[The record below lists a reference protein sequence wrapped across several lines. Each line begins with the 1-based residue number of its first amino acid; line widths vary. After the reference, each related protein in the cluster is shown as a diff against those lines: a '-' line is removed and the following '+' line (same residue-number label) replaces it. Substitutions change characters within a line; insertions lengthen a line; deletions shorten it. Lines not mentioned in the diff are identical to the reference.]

1 MQIHVLTIFPDSF
14 EAITKEGMVAR
25 AIKRGILEFKVHNLR
40 NWTNDNYQSVD
51 DHPYGGGAG
60 MVMKIE
66 PIYKALKDIRSA
78 LQGSTKVLL
87 TSAKGIN
94 YEQAVASDLTKIDN
108 LIIICGH
115 YEGVDERVSEALVDM
130 EVSIGNYVLSGGE
143 IPAMV
148 ITDSIA
154 RLLPGVLGNPDS
166 LQSESHNEKGVK
178 EYPQYTKPEVFV
190 TDDGRELKVPSIL
203 LSGDHAKI
211 NAWREENKQRDL

>member
-1 MQIHVLTIFPDSF
+1 MQIHILTIFPDSF

>member
-130 EVSIGNYVLSGGE
+130 EISIGNYVLSGGE

-190 TDDGRELKVPSIL
+190 PDDGRELKVPSIL

-211 NAWREENKQRDL
+211 NAWREENKQRD

>member
-211 NAWREENKQRDL
+211 NAWREENKQRD

>member
-1 MQIHVLTIFPDSF
+1 M
-14 EAITKEGMVAR
+14 TKEGMVAR
-25 AIKRGILEFKVHNLR
+25 AIKRGILDFKVHNLR
-40 NWTNDNYQSVD
+40 DWTNDNYQSVD

-66 PIYKALKDIRSA
+66 PIYKALKDIKSA

-178 EYPQYTKPEVFV
+178 EYPQYTKPEVFT
-190 TDDGRELKVPSIL
+190 TDDGIELKVPSIL

-211 NAWREENKQRDL
+211 NAWREENKQRD

>member
-1 MQIHVLTIFPDSF
+1 MQIHILTIFPDSF

-25 AIKRGILEFKVHNLR
+25 AIKRGILDFKVHNLR
-40 NWTNDNYQSVD
+40 DWTNDNYQSVD

-66 PIYKALKDIRSA
+66 PIYKALKDIKSA

-211 NAWREENKQRDL
+211 NAWREENKQRD

>member
-1 MQIHVLTIFPDSF
+1 MQIHILTIFPDSF

-25 AIKRGILEFKVHNLR
+25 AIKRRILDFKVHNLR
-40 NWTNDNYQSVD
+40 DWTNDNYQSVD

-66 PIYKALKDIRSA
+66 PIYKALKDIKSA

-87 TSAKGIN
+87 TSAKGVN

-108 LIIICGH
+108 VIIICGH

-154 RLLPGVLGNPDS
+154 RLLPGVLGNPNS

-211 NAWREENKQRDL
+211 NAWREENKQRD

>member
-178 EYPQYTKPEVFV
+178 EYPQYTKPEVFT

-211 NAWREENKQRDL
+211 NAWREENKQRD

>member
-1 MQIHVLTIFPDSF
+1 MQIHILTIFPDSF

-40 NWTNDNYQSVD
+40 DWTNDNYQSVD

-66 PIYKALKDIRSA
+66 PIYKALKDIKSA

-178 EYPQYTKPEVFV
+178 EYPQYTKPEVFT
-190 TDDGRELKVPSIL
+190 TDDGIELKVPSIL

-211 NAWREENKQRDL
+211 NAWREENKQRD

>member
-1 MQIHVLTIFPDSF
+1 MQIHILTIFPASF
-14 EAITKEGMVAR
+14 EAITKEGMVSR
-25 AIKRGILEFKVHNLR
+25 AIKREILDLKIHNLR
-40 NWTNDNYQSVD
+40 DWTTDNYQSVD

-66 PIYKALKDIRSA
+66 PIYKALKDIKAS
-78 LQGSTKVLL
+78 LNGTVKVML
-87 TSAKGIN
+87 TSAKGVT
-94 YEQAVASDLTKIDN
+94 YEQATAVDLSKIDN

-115 YEGVDERVSEALVDM
+115 YEGIDERVSQALVDM

-178 EYPQYTKPEVFV
+178 EYPQYTKPEIFV
-190 TDDGRELKVPSIL
+190 LDDGKELKVPSIL

-211 NAWREENKQRDL
+211 KAWREENKQRD

>member
-1 MQIHVLTIFPDSF
+1 MQIHILTIFPDSF

-40 NWTNDNYQSVD
+40 DWTNDNYQSVD

-66 PIYKALKDIRSA
+66 PIYKALKDIRSD

-87 TSAKGIN
+87 TSAKGVN
-94 YEQAVASDLTKIDN
+94 YEQAVAGDLTKIDN

-211 NAWREENKQRDL
+211 NAWREENKQRD

>member
-25 AIKRGILEFKVHNLR
+25 AIKRGILDFKVHNLR
-40 NWTNDNYQSVD
+40 DWTNDNYQSVD

-66 PIYKALKDIRSA
+66 PIYKALKDIKSA

-130 EVSIGNYVLSGGE
+130 EISIGNYVLSGGE

-211 NAWREENKQRDL
+211 NAWREENKQRD

>member
-178 EYPQYTKPEVFV
+178 EYPQYTKPEVFT
-190 TDDGRELKVPSIL
+190 TDDGIELKVPSIL

-211 NAWREENKQRDL
+211 NAWREENKQRD

>member
-1 MQIHVLTIFPDSF
+1 MQIHILTIFPDSF

-25 AIKRGILEFKVHNLR
+25 AIKRGILDFKVHNLR
-40 NWTNDNYQSVD
+40 DWTNDNYQSVD

-66 PIYKALKDIRSA
+66 PIYKALKDIKSA

-178 EYPQYTKPEVFV
+178 EYPQYTKPEVFT
-190 TDDGRELKVPSIL
+190 TDDGIELKVPSIL

-211 NAWREENKQRDL
+211 NAWREENKQRD

>member
-1 MQIHVLTIFPDSF
+1 MQIHILTIFPDSF

-25 AIKRGILEFKVHNLR
+25 AIKKGVLEFKIHNLR
-40 NWTNDNYQSVD
+40 DWTSDNYQSVD

-66 PIYKALKDIRSA
+66 PIYKAIKDIRSE
-78 LQGSTKVLL
+78 LKGSVKILL
-87 TSAKGIN
+87 TSAKGQS
-94 YEQAVASDLTKIDN
+94 YEQSLAADFSNLDN
-108 LIIICGH
+108 IIIICGH
-115 YEGVDERVSEALVDM
+115 YEGVDERVSESLVDM

-143 IPAMV
+143 LAAMV

-166 LQSESHNEKGVK
+166 LKSESHNEKGVR
-178 EYPQYTKPEVFV
+178 EYPQYTKPEIFV
-190 TDDGRELKVPSIL
+190 LDNGQELRVPPVL

-211 NAWREENKQRDL
+211 NEWREQNKSRD

>member
-1 MQIHVLTIFPDSF
+1 MQIHILTIFPASF

-25 AIKRGILEFKVHNLR
+25 AIKRKILDLKIHNLR
-40 NWTNDNYQSVD
+40 DWTTDNYQSVD

-66 PIYKALKDIRSA
+66 PIYKALKDIKA
-78 LQGSTKVLL
+78 GLKGTAKVVL
-87 TSAKGIN
+87 TSAKGVT
-94 YEQAVASDLTKIDN
+94 YEQATAVNLSKIDN

-115 YEGVDERVSEALVDM
+115 YEGVDERVSQALVDM

-143 IPAMV
+143 MPAMV

-178 EYPQYTKPEVFV
+178 EYPQYTKPEIFML
-190 TDDGRELKVPSIL
+190 DDGKELKVPSIL

-211 NAWREENKQRDL
+211 NAWREENKQRD

>member
-130 EVSIGNYVLSGGE
+130 EISIGNYVLSGGE

-211 NAWREENKQRDL
+211 NAWREENKQRD

>member
-40 NWTNDNYQSVD
+40 DWTNDNYQSVD

-178 EYPQYTKPEVFV
+178 EYPQYTKPEVFT
-190 TDDGRELKVPSIL
+190 TDDGIELKVPSIL

-211 NAWREENKQRDL
+211 NAWREENKQRD

>member
-40 NWTNDNYQSVD
+40 DWTNDNYQSVD

-154 RLLPGVLGNPDS
+154 RLLPGVLGNPNS

-178 EYPQYTKPEVFV
+178 EYPQYTKPEVFT
-190 TDDGRELKVPSIL
+190 TDDGIELKVPSIL

-211 NAWREENKQRDL
+211 NAWREENKQRD

>member
-40 NWTNDNYQSVD
+40 DWTNDNYQSVD

-130 EVSIGNYVLSGGE
+130 EISIGNYVLSGGE

-211 NAWREENKQRDL
+211 NAWREENKQRD